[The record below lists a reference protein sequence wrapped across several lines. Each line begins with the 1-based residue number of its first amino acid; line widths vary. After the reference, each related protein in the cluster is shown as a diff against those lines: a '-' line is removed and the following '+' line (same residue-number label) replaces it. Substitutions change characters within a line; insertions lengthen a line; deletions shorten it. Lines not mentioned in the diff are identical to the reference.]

1 MLDID
6 KVGVGF
12 FLVIIVIGI
21 CSLCFGAGVALGQ
34 KMQIK
39 EQKTLLIEQ
48 NNLLKEH
55 IALQNEMLKL
65 KEVAE

>member
-1 MLDID
+1 MIDID

-12 FLVIIVIGI
+12 LLTVIATGVFMLGVGIGFAI
-21 CSLCFGAGVALGQ
+21 GQ
-34 KMQIK
+34 ERQIK